1 MNKYTKIIIASA
13 ALVVVLALCL
23 GIFACKKNDSA
34 DSDNGNNQDNNSQVG
49 GNDQIP
55 DIEIGDGTENDDGT
69 VDIEIN
75 LGDLVGGNDKDD
87 GIDPDDGKI
96 TYEEYWSWS
105 AEEREEYF
113 NSFASADE
121 FFVWY
126 NQIQDEYN
134 NKNKQDSP
142 LIGEDGSIDLGGN

>member
-13 ALVVVLALCL
+13 SLVLILALCL
-23 GIFACKKNDSA
+23 GIFACKKDDTTDNDGGTQSG
-34 DSDNGNNQDNNSQVG
+34 DNIQIPGTQVG
-49 GNDQIP
+49 DGSEN
-55 DIEIGDGTENDDGT
+55 GDTEEGDDT

-75 LGDLVGGNDKDD
+75 LGDLVGGDDKDD

-121 FFVWY
+121 FFAWY
-126 NQIQDEYN
+126 NQVQDEYN
-134 NKNKQDSP
+134 NKQDSP
-142 LIGEDGSIDLGGN
+142 VIGEDGSIDLGGN